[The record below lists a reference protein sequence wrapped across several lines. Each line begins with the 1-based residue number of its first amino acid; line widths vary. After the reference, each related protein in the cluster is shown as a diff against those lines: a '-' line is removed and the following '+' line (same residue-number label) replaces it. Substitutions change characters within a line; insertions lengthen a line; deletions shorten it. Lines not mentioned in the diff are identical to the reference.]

1 MPKVTK
7 IKVNETDMPKRNSKN
22 NQSIEDE
29 EDQPVVTIVDKT
41 DESNSKKGVK
51 RKASAS
57 VEKVKN
63 FTHEIVFSS
72 NDWSYFRMQKS
83 PQ

>member
-7 IKVNETDMPKRNSKN
+7 RKVTKTDTPKRNSKAS
-22 NQSIEDE
+22 QSIKEE

-41 DESNSKKGVK
+41 DESDSKKGVK

-57 VEKVKN
+57 VEKVRK
-63 FTHEIVFSS
+63 FIDEIF
-72 NDWSYFRMQKS
+72 FFF
-83 PQ
+83 

>member
-63 FTHEIVFSS
+63 FTDEIVFSS
-72 NDWSYFRMQKS
+72 ND
-83 PQ
+83 

>member
-7 IKVNETDMPKRNSKN
+7 IKVNETDTPKRNSKN

-63 FTHEIVFSS
+63 FTYEIVFSS
-72 NDWSYFRMQKS
+72 ND
-83 PQ
+83 